1 MGFSREEYWS
11 GLPFPPLVDLPDTG
25 IEPESL
31 VPPELGG
38 RFFTTSATWETSF
51 DHGFFQKNF
60 RGIKKKS
67 LTLLNPSIDIQRAYT
82 VPIFILLMR
91 KR

>member
-1 MGFSREEYWS
+1 MAAAGRLSG
-11 GLPFPPLVDLPDTG
+11 GLPVDRPHG
-25 IEPESL
+25 W
-31 VPPELGG
+31 LGPC
-38 RFFTTSATWETSF
+38 RLFTTSATWETSF

-82 VPIFILLMR
+82 VPIFILLMI